1 MLSFREKYINFKKKI
16 KYSKKNQIYKKWMYF
31 FVLSN

>member
-1 MLSFREKYINFKKKI
+1 MLSFREKYINFKKIFKKI
-16 KYSKKNQIYKKWMYF
+16 KYSKKWMYF